1 MVLNYFLPMVT
12 LAGTYARI
20 SWELWV
26 SRTIG
31 EAVPMQAERIRSKR
45 KVSGREYDLFCDRS
59 CSAAIH
65 NCFFSLVVS
74 RFMGS
79 AVFCLGLNKFRGVT
93 ELFLAFSQD

>member
-45 KVSGREYDLFCDRS
+45 KVSAGP
-59 CSAAIH
+59 AP
-65 NCFFSLVVS
+65 
-74 RFMGS
+74 
-79 AVFCLGLNKFRGVT
+79 
-93 ELFLAFSQD
+93 